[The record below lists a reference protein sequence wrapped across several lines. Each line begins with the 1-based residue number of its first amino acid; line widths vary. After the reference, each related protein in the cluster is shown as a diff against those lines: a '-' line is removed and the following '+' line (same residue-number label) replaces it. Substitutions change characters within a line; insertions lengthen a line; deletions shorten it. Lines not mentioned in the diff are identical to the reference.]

1 MNYPNKLK
9 KEFHKNINYANRGM
23 DLENIINDTNEYLL
37 SKDIALIYKKPT
49 PIGVVKVNY
58 ENNKQVIDKAYFA
71 TQSTL
76 DYNGLYKGKYIE
88 FDAKNTESRT
98 SFPLSNVHPHQ
109 IKHIRNVIR
118 HGGIVFL
125 IIRING
131 LIYLLN
137 GPDFINFIDNNERK
151 SIPYKFIKEYGYELE
166 YNYLK
171 GLNYIKYVDVI
182 GGFKNEKDKNQEKN
196 I

>member
-1 MNYPNKLK
+1 MNYPNKIN
-9 KEFHKNINYANRGM
+9 KEYHKTINYANRGM
-23 DLENIINDTNEYLL
+23 DLEAIINEANEYYLE
-37 SKDIALIYKKPT
+37 KDIALI
-49 PIGVVKVNY
+49 
-58 ENNKQVIDKAYFA
+58 NNKQTIEKAYFA

-98 SFPLSNVHPHQ
+98 SFPLSNVHAHQ

-137 GPDFINFIDNNERK
+137 GPDFISYIDENTRK
-151 SIPYKFIKEYGYELE
+151 SIPYEYIKQNGYELE
-166 YNYLK
+166 YNYNK
-171 GLNYIKYVDVI
+171 GLDYLKYVNVI
-182 GGFKNEKDKNQEKN
+182 GGFINEKN
-196 I
+196 